1 MKLLVINL
9 DRAPERLADTAKLF
23 ADAGLAFERVPAV
36 DARAMSDAER
46 RRTAPPV
53 RFYLANARRVRPG
66 EIACTLSHRKA
77 WDAAFAGG
85 AATAAVFEDDVWF
98 EADGLKSLLAEAERG
113 NDPAV
118 PTVWLLHR
126 GMPRPRRAPDG
137 PWYDL
142 LATRD
147 VGRSWCAHAYAL
159 NAAAARR
166 LGELLSPMATPCDA
180 WSTFARRGVRVLV
193 ASEPCARTRGDDST
207 IPRPQNG
214 LWRFRLVQKAYWL
227 RYRLAFRL
235 DLLLRKGFGR

>member
-1 MKLLVINL
+1 MKLFVINL

-23 ADAGLAFERVPAV
+23 AGAGLAFERVPAV

-85 AATAAVFEDDVWF
+85 EAVAAVFEDDVFF
-98 EADGLKSLLAEAERG
+98 EPDGLGALLADAERT

-118 PTVWLLHR
+118 PTAWLLHR
-126 GMPRPRRAPDG
+126 GMPRPAREPAG
-137 PWYDL
+137 TWYDL
-142 LATRD
+142 LATCD

-159 NAAAARR
+159 NAAAGRR
-166 LGELLSPMATPCDA
+166 LAELLTPMAVPCDA
-180 WSTFARRGVRVLV
+180 WSTFARCGVRVLV
-193 ASEPCARTRGDDST
+193 AARPCARTRGDDST

-235 DLLLRKGFGR
+235 DLLLRRISGR